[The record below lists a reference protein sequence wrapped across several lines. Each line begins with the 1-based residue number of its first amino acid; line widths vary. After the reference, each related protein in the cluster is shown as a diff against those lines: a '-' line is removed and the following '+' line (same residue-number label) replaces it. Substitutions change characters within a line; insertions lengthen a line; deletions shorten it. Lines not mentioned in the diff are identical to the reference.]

1 MSGPVGG
8 EKDVYDEINI
18 TPMLDLAY
26 VLLVIFIIMTTA
38 TVQGIKV
45 TLPKASAQPSLAE
58 NKTKAITISADGTI
72 YLDTFPVSMQELEN
86 MLRQYKAANPNLP
99 VIIKADSTIQYQKV
113 VDVLDLM
120 GRLEITQLGLVT
132 QRITK

>member
-1 MSGPVGG
+1 MSGSVNND
-8 EKDVYDEINI
+8 KDVYDEINI

-26 VLLVIFIIMTTA
+26 VLLVIFIIMCTA

-45 TLPKASAQPSLAE
+45 NLPKASAQPSLAE
-58 NKTKAITISADGTI
+58 HKTKAITIASDGTI
-72 YLDTFPVSMQELEN
+72 YLETFPVTMSELEN
-86 MLRQYKAANPNLP
+86 TLRQYKAADPNLP
-99 VIIKADSTIQYQKV
+99 VIIKADSAIQYQKV